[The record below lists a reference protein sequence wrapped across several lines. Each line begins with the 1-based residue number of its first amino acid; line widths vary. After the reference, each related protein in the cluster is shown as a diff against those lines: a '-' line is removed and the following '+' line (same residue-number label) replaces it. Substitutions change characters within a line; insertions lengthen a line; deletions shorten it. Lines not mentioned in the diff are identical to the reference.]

1 MTVAGRAGPR
11 AGTPTHQPI
20 TSHINDR
27 PGRSVEEPD
36 TEDRDCQTAAA
47 DVDAGSY
54 EGQALSD
61 VPDSAS
67 GGRCPGSSVPS
78 ATMGG
83 RRPAAAVAE
92 PTAASTA
99 IPSDLTTAPSASEHS
114 RTTAAQHTHDAVG
127 VPLCESGTPEQY
139 FVVIGSDVARK
150 VCGSL
155 QSAGHRVRHFAQPT
169 DEDLRQALDQQ
180 VAGVAILLDED
191 VESLRYA
198 LAVEHIRPNVTL
210 VVTIFDRTVAE
221 QLVRVVPNC
230 QVTSPADV
238 AAPVL
243 LAACLQPDL
252 LALTQTPSGPAGAR
266 WDGETV
272 RLQPYRPPRSLR
284 YRAWLGKARGQLRP
298 HDGSSRIMLM
308 GLTGLL
314 AVLLSDWA
322 WLVTRHHR
330 PPVEAF
336 FVAARTV
343 AAVGPALAHGSHSYL
358 VFSGLAMLITIVFT
372 AVFTAGVVDLLLA
385 PRSVGIV
392 GARALP
398 RSGHVVVVG
407 LGQVGL
413 RLCTRLQALGIG
425 VVAVERD
432 PAAPNLRLARAL
444 GLPVVVADAKDRF
457 VLRRL
462 GLHKAQAM
470 AAVASDDLDN
480 IAVSVAALA
489 VAPELRVVMRAGDH
503 EAIAETRSL
512 FKIGLV
518 HDLGGLSAAYTT
530 ASLTGLRPR
539 GVLAHSKRLL
549 VERADGT
556 FIPWPQADRCDHP
569 QEGDTDAETSAHA
582 PAPPPGF

>member
-1 MTVAGRAGPR
+1 MTAHP
-11 AGTPTHQPI
+11 
-20 TSHINDR
+20 
-27 PGRSVEEPD
+27 
-36 TEDRDCQTAAA
+36 
-47 DVDAGSY
+47 
-54 EGQALSD
+54 
-61 VPDSAS
+61 
-67 GGRCPGSSVPS
+67 
-78 ATMGG
+78 
-83 RRPAAAVAE
+83 
-92 PTAASTA
+92 
-99 IPSDLTTAPSASEHS
+99 ASEHP
-114 RTTAAQHTHDAVG
+114 RTSASAERCTPDAVG
-127 VPLCESGTPEQY
+127 VPLSGNGTPERY
-139 FVVIGSDVARK
+139 FVVIGSDVARR

-169 DEDLRQALDQQ
+169 DEDLRQALDRR
-180 VAGVAILLDED
+180 VAGVAILLDDD
-191 VESLRYA
+191 VASLRYA
-198 LAVEHIRPNVTL
+198 LAVAHIRPNVTL

-243 LAACLQPDL
+243 LAACLEPDL
-252 LALTQTPSGPAGAR
+252 LALTRTPSGHAGAR
-266 WDGETV
+266 WDGKSV
-272 RLQPYRPPRSLR
+272 SLQPYRPPRSLR
-284 YRAWLGKARGQLRP
+284 YRAWLGRVRGQLRP

-308 GLTGLL
+308 GLAGLL

-336 FVAARTV
+336 FEAARTV

-358 VFSGLAMLITIVFT
+358 VFNGLAMLITIVFT
-372 AVFTAGVVDLLLA
+372 AVFTAGVVDRLLA

-392 GARALP
+392 GTRTLP
-398 RSGHVVVVG
+398 RAGHVVVVG

-413 RLCTRLQALGIG
+413 RLCTRLQALGIA

-432 PAAPNLRLARAL
+432 PTAPNLRLAKAM
-444 GLPVVVADAKDRF
+444 GLPVVVADATDRF

-470 AAVASDDLDN
+470 AAVASVDLDN
-480 IAVSVAALA
+480 VAVAVTALA

-539 GVLAHSKRLL
+539 GVLTHGKRLL

-556 FIPWPQADRCDHP
+556 FVPWPTADRCDHS
-569 QEGDTDAETSAHA
+569 QE
-582 PAPPPGF
+582 